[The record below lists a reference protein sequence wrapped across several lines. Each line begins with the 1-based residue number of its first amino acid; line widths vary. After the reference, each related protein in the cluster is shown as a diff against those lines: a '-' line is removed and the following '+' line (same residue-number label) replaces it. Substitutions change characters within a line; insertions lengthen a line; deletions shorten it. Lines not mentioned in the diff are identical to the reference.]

1 MKILIID
8 DSALD
13 RKLLMRILQKAEIPN
28 EIIQAED
35 GEQGL
40 QMLAAN
46 FQDVCLVLLD
56 WQMPKLN
63 GIEVLEGIAKVP
75 AVSDIPVIMVTASG
89 AEENKKLAY
98 SVNPK
103 LAGYVVKPYK
113 PDQMIET
120 VKPFLK

>member
-1 MKILIID
+1 MKILIVD
-8 DSALD
+8 DSELD
-13 RKLLMRILQKAEIPN
+13 RRLLVRILQKADIKN
-28 EIIQAED
+28 EILQAAD

-40 QMLAAN
+40 QMLASN
-46 FQDVCLVLLD
+46 YQDVCMVLLD
-56 WQMPKLN
+56 WQMPKMN

-75 AVSDIPVIMVTASG
+75 AVRDVPVVMVTASG

-113 PDQMIET
+113 PEQMIEAI
-120 VKPFLK
+120 KPYLK